1 VNGDKIFSVLS
12 SIVTVGLVT
21 VLVTKPNT
29 ATVIK
34 ALGNAFSGSL
44 RTAMGN
50 G

>member
-1 VNGDKIFSVLS
+1 MNGDKVFSVLS
-12 SIVTVGLVT
+12 SIVTVALVT

-29 ATVIK
+29 SAVIG
-34 ALGNAFSGSL
+34 ALGKAFSGSL